1 MQINNPLFMKDW
13 RIKDLILIIFTIQ
26 IFYFLLILLDNHG
39 LHIPILISVLGFFI
53 VLFIP
58 GTLLLRLLNFDI
70 KSHGQILLYTIG
82 MSVFLLMLIGFL
94 MNTLYPLIGFNKPLS
109 SESIIITISIFILV
123 LSIICYLVD
132 KLRNQH
138 VLKDSPNY
146 VRKIDLS
153 NLKLTASHLILILIP
168 FLSILGAYS
177 MNIYSQIF

>member
-13 RIKDLILIIFTIQ
+13 RIKDLIFLIFTIQ

-82 MSVFLLMLIGFL
+82 MSVFLLNVNGIFDEH
-94 MNTLYPLIGFNKPLS
+94 S
-109 SESIIITISIFILV
+109 ISIDRL
-123 LSIICYLVD
+123 
-132 KLRNQH
+132 
-138 VLKDSPNY
+138 
-146 VRKIDLS
+146 
-153 NLKLTASHLILILIP
+153 
-168 FLSILGAYS
+168 
-177 MNIYSQIF
+177 